1 MKLDS
6 NKIKK
11 IILDFLKMGNPLLAK
26 AKNIPEDESLLWHGF
41 IDSYAVIELIE
52 FIEARFNIKIED
64 DEITPELFGSLN
76 KMSKLVCK
84 KINET

>member
-1 MKLDS
+1 MKLDN

-11 IILDFLKMGNPLLAK
+11 IIIEFLKKGNPLLAK
-26 AKNIPEDESLLWHGF
+26 VKKIPEDESLLWLGY

-52 FIEARFNIKIED
+52 FIEKRFKVKIED

-76 KMSKLVCK
+76 KMSKLVLK
-84 KINET
+84 KIN